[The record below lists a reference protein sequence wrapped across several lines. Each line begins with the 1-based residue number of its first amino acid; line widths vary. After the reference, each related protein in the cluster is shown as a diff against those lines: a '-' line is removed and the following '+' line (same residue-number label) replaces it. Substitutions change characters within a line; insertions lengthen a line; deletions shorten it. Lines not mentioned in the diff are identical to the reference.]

1 MLVFMQNWINAHA
14 QDAAT
19 TLKMPVLMTEFG
31 KSNQAPNFTEA
42 MRDSFISNAYNSIYA
57 SASSGGAAA
66 GCLVWQ
72 LLPSVIFA
80 NYADEYAFV
89 ISQNPSTAAIMQSQS
104 SRMAALH

>member
-1 MLVFMQNWINAHA
+1 MQNWINAHA

-31 KSNQAPNFTEA
+31 KSNEAPNFTEA
-42 MRDSFISNAYNSIYA
+42 LRDSFISNSYDTIYA

-72 LLPSVIFA
+72 VLPSVIL
-80 NYADEYAFV
+80 NYGDEFAFV
-89 ISQNPSTAAIMQSQS
+89 ISQNPSTAKIMNSQS
-104 SRMAALH
+104 SRMAALD